1 MSFNP
6 LVTNPGR
13 LRILTALAVSPRQEF
28 VRLRDVTQLTDGNL
42 CTHARKLQSAGLI
55 AIDKQFLNGRPVT
68 SLELTIAGRNAL
80 EQNAQSL
87 LAVLNRTAED
97 HPVPV
102 AAVAASIEND
112 STDDDWV
119 D

>member
-1 MSFNP
+1 MSFDP

-13 LRILTALAVSPRQEF
+13 LSILAALARSPQQEF

-55 AIDKQFLNGRPVT
+55 AIDKCFRDGRPVT
-68 SLELTIAGRNAL
+68 SLELTAAGRDAL
-80 EQNAQSL
+80 ELHARTL
-87 LAVLNRTAED
+87 LSVLNGAAPDEAAA
-97 HPVPV
+97 P
-102 AAVAASIEND
+102 AAVQVLETD
-112 STDDDWV
+112 HDDDDDWV

>member
-13 LRILTALAVSPRQEF
+13 LRILAALAVLPRQEF

-42 CTHARKLQSAGLI
+42 CTHARKLRSAGLI
-55 AIDKQFLNGRPVT
+55 AIDKQIKAGRPVT
-68 SLELTIAGRNAL
+68 SLELTVAGRNAL
-80 EQNAQSL
+80 EAHARSVLAALNAITPPEQ
-87 LAVLNRTAED
+87 
-97 HPVPV
+97 
-102 AAVAASIEND
+102 AAVATATND
-112 STDDDWV
+112 NEDDDWV